1 MVEASGNWS
10 IILPAGALAELGEG
24 TQTLN
29 VSVINA
35 VGNTASSPLDFSVDN
50 TLPSIALAPVS
61 DDNYLNAQELGGAVV
76 VSGSTSGLPDGSIVT
91 VLANGTTVSTTVTAD
106 GSWSLTLPAGTF
118 TGSADGPQT
127 ITATAS
133 DANGQPLATSDAT
146 LTVIA
151 TALPVATPGVA
162 FDDGI
167 LNGEEAAAG
176 GTITGNTG
184 VTGDGQTVVVTL
196 GGNNYSGT
204 VDAAGNWQAAVPA
217 DVLSALP

>member
-1 MVEASGNWS
+1 M
-10 IILPAGALAELGEG
+10 
-24 TQTLN
+24 
-29 VSVINA
+29 
-35 VGNTASSPLDFSVDN
+35 GNTASSTLDFSVDN

-118 TGSADGPQT
+118 TGTADGPQT

-151 TALPVATPGVA
+151 SALPVATPGVA

-196 GGNNYSGT
+196 GGNN
-204 VDAAGNWQAAVPA
+204 
-217 DVLSALP
+217 